1 MNDRHIGFIGTGQ
14 IGEPMVERL
23 LGAGRRVSVFARR
36 PDVRDRLA
44 AAGATVVDDPSELAD
59 VDVLAACLFDDHQ
72 IREVC
77 VPVVER
83 LRPGAVF
90 VSHTTGSPKF
100 IRGLGDSASMRGVG
114 VVDAS
119 FSGTAEKIR
128 RGELTVMLGGAPDH
142 ISVAEQLVSDYADRI
157 LPTGPLGSA
166 LSVKLL
172 NNVLFAACT
181 QLTLTAIDAAS
192 SLGIGEEVFLDV
204 LATASGG
211 SAAAG
216 YLAASP
222 LPAAEFAK
230 HLPHFLAKDVAA
242 ARAAAADL
250 DLDID
255 DLVAATRLGPMALHS
270 LDPAGGIIAQP

>member
-23 LGAGRRVSVFARR
+23 LQAGRRVSVFARS
-36 PDVRDRLA
+36 PEVRDRLT
-44 AAGATVVDDPSELAD
+44 AAGAAVVDTPDSLSD
-59 VDVLAACLFDDHQ
+59 VDVLAACLFDDDQ

-100 IRGLGDSASMRGVG
+100 IRRLGDSAATRGVG

-119 FSGTAEKIR
+119 FSGTAESIR
-128 RGELTVMLGGAPDH
+128 RGGFTVMLGGDSDH
-142 ISVAEQLVSDYADRI
+142 VDVDEQVVGAYSSHI
-157 LPTGPLGSA
+157 LRTGPLGSA

-181 QLTLTAIDAAS
+181 QLTLTAIDAATS
-192 SLGIGEEVFLDV
+192 QGIDENDFLRV
-204 LATASGG
+204 LATTSGG

-250 DLDID
+250 DLDIE
-255 DLVAATRLGPMALHS
+255 DLVAATRLGPMELHAL
-270 LDPAGGIIAQP
+270 DAAGSVIAQP

>member
-1 MNDRHIGFIGTGQ
+1 MNDRLIGFIGTGQ

-23 LGAGRRVSVFARR
+23 LRAGRRVSVLARR
-36 PDVRDRLA
+36 PEVRDRLA
-44 AAGATVVDDPSELAD
+44 AAGATMVNHPSELAD
-59 VDVLAACLFDDHQ
+59 VDVLAACLFDDDQ

-77 VPVVER
+77 VPVVEQ

-100 IRGLGDSASMRGVG
+100 IRSLGVSTTAGGVG

-119 FSGTAEKIR
+119 FSGTAEGIR
-128 RGELTVMLGGAPDH
+128 RGELTVMLGGDDDH
-142 ISVAEQLVSDYADRI
+142 VSVAAQVVGDYADRI
-157 LPTGPLGSA
+157 LRTGPLGSA

-181 QLTLTAIDAAS
+181 QLTLTAIDAAT
-192 SLGIGEEVFLDV
+192 SLGIDEDDFLGV
-204 LATASGG
+204 LATTSGG

-216 YLAASP
+216 YLAAAP
-222 LPAAEFAK
+222 IPAAEFAK

-242 ARAAAADL
+242 AHAAAADL

-255 DLVAATRLGPMALHS
+255 DLVAATRLGPMELHS
-270 LDPAGGIIAQP
+270 LDPAGAVIAQP